1 MPTTHSQG
9 DAGGAQRVRRVAFK
23 NNLTADED
31 AGCNTIIAAG
41 CGPSP
46 QRLAKPP
53 RRADAGL
60 KKPSVSP
67 ITVNKPTM

>member
-1 MPTTHSQG
+1 
-9 DAGGAQRVRRVAFK
+9 VAFK